1 MGMKLIHPVG
11 EEFNGQNDH
20 IKDRDPKMV
29 DLFRKD
35 PTSGFNV
42 PLIDDYIFFEHDQHP
57 DVTAYLETNYS
68 NLSDDQID
76 LSFLWFENYLP

>member
-1 MGMKLIHPVG
+1 MGMKLIHPVD
-11 EEFNGQNDH
+11 EEFNGQHDH